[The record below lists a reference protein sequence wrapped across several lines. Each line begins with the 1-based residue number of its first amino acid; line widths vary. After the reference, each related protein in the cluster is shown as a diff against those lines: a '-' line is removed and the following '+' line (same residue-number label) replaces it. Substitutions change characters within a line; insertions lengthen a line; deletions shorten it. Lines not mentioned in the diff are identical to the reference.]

1 MGSRFPTR
9 RGNFEGQGNW
19 QPTVKE
25 LSAVSCANEVEPTEI
40 QFGMLSQ
47 VGPGNHILDW
57 GADALTG
64 SGTFGGVCMA
74 E

>member
-1 MGSRFPTR
+1 
-9 RGNFEGQGNW
+9 
-19 QPTVKE
+19 
-25 LSAVSCANEVEPTEI
+25 VSCANEVEPTEI